1 MERIQFEA
9 IWCMTNIASSESQY
23 VLKLVDCGAI
33 KTLIKLLDVEVSI
46 TVKEQAIWCLGNIAG
61 DSHLFRD
68 SIVNEGAIDKI
79 SVILSQAPPETSLVR
94 NASWTL
100 ANFGKGKPMIKIKDF
115 TPAIFTLTK
124 ILNENTNEDV
134 LSDIVWAF
142 SYVTDEGGDETIL
155 PFIQADLA
163 PRLL

>member
-1 MERIQFEA
+1 
-9 IWCMTNIASSESQY
+9 MTNIASSESQY

-115 TPAIFTLTK
+115 TPAI
-124 ILNENTNEDV
+124 
-134 LSDIVWAF
+134 S
-142 SYVTDEGGDETIL
+142 
-155 PFIQADLA
+155 P
-163 PRLL
+163 